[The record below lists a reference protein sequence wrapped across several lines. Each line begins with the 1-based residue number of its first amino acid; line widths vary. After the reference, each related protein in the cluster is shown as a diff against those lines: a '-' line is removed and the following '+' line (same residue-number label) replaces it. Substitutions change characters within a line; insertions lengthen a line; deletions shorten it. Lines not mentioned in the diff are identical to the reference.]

1 MKLEIKKA
9 SFGYSDTILCK
20 NLSFGLNP
28 GELLCVLG
36 PNGVGKTTFFKSIL
50 DILKLKSGEI
60 LIDGKNINS
69 YSPNELY
76 KYMAYVPQAHTPPF
90 PFTVFDVVLMGR
102 AVYIKE
108 FSSPSRIDKQVA
120 ENSLNL
126 LGILHLKNKIYT
138 EISGG
143 ERQLVLIARAITQEA
158 SIIIMDEPTSNLD
171 YGNQIKVLNL
181 IKSLCDN
188 NSKTI
193 LISCHNPNHAL
204 LYGSKVIIMKK
215 GGLFSFGNPS
225 DEITP
230 KVIKETYGI
239 DIKMINSNIS
249 ENSQQNICIPFNSNF
264 K

>member
-9 SFGYSDTILCK
+9 SFGYSDTILYK
-20 NLSFGLNP
+20 NLSFGLTS

-36 PNGVGKTTFFKSIL
+36 PNGVGKTTLFKTIL
-50 DILKLKSGEI
+50 RLLKLKSGEI
-60 LIDGKNINS
+60 LIDGKNINTF
-69 YSPNELY
+69 SPKELY
-76 KYMAYVPQAHTPPF
+76 KCIAYIPQAHTPPF
-90 PFTVFDVVLMGR
+90 PFTVIDIVLMGR

-108 FSSPSRIDKQVA
+108 FSSPSKIDKQIA
-120 ENSLNL
+120 EESLDL
-126 LGILHLKNKIYT
+126 LGISYLKNKAYT

-143 ERQLVLIARAITQEA
+143 ERQLVLIARAITQQA

-171 YGNQIKVLNL
+171 YGNQIKVLTL
-181 IKSLCDN
+181 IKSLCIN
-188 NSKTI
+188 NYQTI
-193 LISCHNPNHAL
+193 LMSCHNPNHAL
-204 LYGSKVIIMKK
+204 LYGSKVAIMKK
-215 GGLFSFGNPS
+215 EGLFSFGNPS

-239 DIKMINSNIS
+239 DIKMINANIS